1 MELLGAEMQ
10 SPHVLIYISSMIV
23 AFILF
28 IWALI
33 ILFRIWFDQDRTMP
47 GTAPSWWNPLGVECD
62 GDQWR
67 RQREMLTPAFHF
79 RIHED
84 VMPVFNEYLQH
95 FIRALKNYE
104 RRKPIEVT
112 SLAGMAT
119 LDIICE
125 AAMDTKI
132 HAQENSCS
140 DYVKAVNI
148 AGASFIERILTPWQ
162 WINASY
168 NISASG
174 RRYNENLNV
183 LHEFT

>member
-1 MELLGAEMQ
+1 
-10 SPHVLIYISSMIV
+10 
-23 AFILF
+23 
-28 IWALI
+28 
-33 ILFRIWFDQDRTMP
+33 
-47 GTAPSWWNPLGVECD
+47 
-62 GDQWR
+62 
-67 RQREMLTPAFHF
+67 
-79 RIHED
+79 
-84 VMPVFNEYLQH
+84 
-95 FIRALKNYE
+95 
-104 RRKPIEVT
+104 
-112 SLAGMAT
+112 
-119 LDIICE
+119 
-125 AAMDTKI
+125 MDTKI